1 MRSKKKKYYVYF
13 PSAIQIN
20 GEVASMHVAK
30 ISVPEE
36 FARARAEALRPL
48 INMIDKLRRA

>member
-1 MRSKKKKYYVYF
+1 MKSKKKQYYIYV
-13 PSAIQIN
+13 PSGIQIN

-30 ISVPEE
+30 INVPEQ

-48 INMIDKLRRA
+48 INMIDALRRA

>member
-1 MRSKKKKYYVYF
+1 MKSKKQYYIYV
-13 PSAIQIN
+13 PSGIQIN

-30 ISVPEE
+30 INVPEQ

-48 INMIDKLRRA
+48 INMIDALRRA